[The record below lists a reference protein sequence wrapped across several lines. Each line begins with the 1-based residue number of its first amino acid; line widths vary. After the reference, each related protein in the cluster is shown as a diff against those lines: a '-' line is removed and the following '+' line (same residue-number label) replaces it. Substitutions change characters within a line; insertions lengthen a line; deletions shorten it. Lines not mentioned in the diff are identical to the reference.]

1 MDLSDDD
8 RYHKTD
14 TDTLH
19 ITGVVEGDNKA
30 HYQCLVKNDIG
41 KDLSR
46 EADLAVSKLAVDVC
60 LIEKNSWQLN
70 TPTFLSYML
79 LTREFVFQ
87 FRFDMHVYLLTFRTP
102 CTNIRSS

>member
-19 ITGVVEGDNKA
+19 ISGVVEGDNKA
-30 HYQCLVKNDIG
+30 RYQCFVKNDIG

-46 EADLAVSKLAVDVC
+46 EAVLTVSKLYV
-60 LIEKNSWQLN
+60 
-70 TPTFLSYML
+70 
-79 LTREFVFQ
+79 
-87 FRFDMHVYLLTFRTP
+87 
-102 CTNIRSS
+102 